1 MVVGGAGGTN
11 ITTSVAQ
18 VILNYLFF
26 GYDLQKAVEEP
37 RVQITINET
46 NVEKCLEKA
55 NFSPRK
61 NARQAKELVRK
72 GEFIAIKDLKM
83 RDDIKG
89 ETISGYLSK
98 DIPEYPTPLEFH
110 ITEVAHVTNKTSLQD
125 IWKSEGFKGLDKDL
139 FSWWSLKINEADI
152 TAAEERYIEKLFP
165 DITKEEK
172 IAHPP
177 FLSEFTTSP
186 LFLNETSRYGNF
198 RFTFPL
204 TELMEAYKKQKCE
217 DQEPVLRIYGTKLFK
232 QEIEYVVLVHS
243 PEFNEKFRDFPLLKS
258 SPLVAYDGHQIIWK
272 AQAICETHNFQ
283 VILV

>member
-1 MVVGGAGGTN
+1 M
-11 ITTSVAQ
+11 
-18 VILNYLFF
+18 
-26 GYDLQKAVEEP
+26 
-37 RVQITINET
+37 
-46 NVEKCLEKA
+46 
-55 NFSPRK
+55 
-61 NARQAKELVRK
+61 
-72 GEFIAIKDLKM
+72 
-83 RDDIKG
+83 
-89 ETISGYLSK
+89 
-98 DIPEYPTPLEFH
+98 PEYPTPVEFH

-125 IWKSEGFKGLDKDL
+125 IWKSEGFKGLDEDL

-152 TAAEERYIEKLFP
+152 AAAEERYIEKLFP

-186 LFLNETSRYGNF
+186 LFLNKTSRYGNF

-217 DQEPVLRIYGTKLFK
+217 GQEPVLRIYGTKLFK

-258 SPLVAYDGHQIIWK
+258 NPLVAYDGNKIIWK

-283 VILV
+283 MVIRGKTAMPEPLYSHVWYVWDQVSIVFHTKDVLTIPKRKMKANLSCYLAKGEKCASLYEAEKIREGLQYDDENEDEKEEHKYANLKME